1 MSRHYRC
8 DYLQVARMLPNQPPW
23 PFLPRHSEL
32 ASRDQGRIGIWNH
45 RDTALNRLTAAVENV
60 SNATCCV
67 RGLRRRGNL
76 PDAFSCRCSTRP
88 EAGTA
93 AAIAGCLTV

>member
-8 DYLQVARMLPNQPPW
+8 DYMQAARMLPNQPPR
-23 PFLPRHSEL
+23 PSCRVILEL

-60 SNATCCV
+60 SNAICCV
-67 RGLRRRGNL
+67 SGLRRRGSQ
-76 PDAFSCRCSTRP
+76 PDAFLCRCSTRP

-93 AAIAGCLTV
+93 AAVAGCL